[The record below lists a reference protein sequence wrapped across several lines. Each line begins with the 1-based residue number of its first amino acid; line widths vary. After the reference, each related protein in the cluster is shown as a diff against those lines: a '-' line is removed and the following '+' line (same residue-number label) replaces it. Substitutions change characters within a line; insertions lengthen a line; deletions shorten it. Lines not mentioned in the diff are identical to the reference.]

1 MIYFVI
7 GGVCC
12 ILAIAAGTAIAIYDR
27 PQISEETKLVTKGL
41 TECKDESELSRAL
54 ENVELCNNFSSNNEE
69 NK

>member
-12 ILAIAAGTAIAIYDR
+12 ILAIAAGTAIAIYDKPR
-27 PQISEETKLVTKGL
+27 ISNETKLVTKGL